1 MSADAEHPAEPAALA
16 QQLNARTV
24 ERQLEREGL
33 FLHSRLTELNIHAYD
48 TDAAVVDLVE
58 LLLAKGVLQDEDLTP
73 ATRAVRAP
81 IEDRAM
87 RGLRVAIRDDS
98 KDAEAAEPEIN
109 CAERMP
115 YCHAI
120 CCSMLFPLTRA
131 EIEAGL
137 IKWDLGQPYLIRHED
152 DGYCTHCDP
161 DTRACGVYD
170 VRPKPCRNFTCKDD
184 PRIWIDFEKM
194 IPNADAIQVA
204 REAQQPRFTPLDGGR
219 GPAAG

>member
-1 MSADAEHPAEPAALA
+1 MSADAEQPVETTGLERQLNPAAL
-16 QQLNARTV
+16 

-58 LLLAKGVLQDEDLTP
+58 LLLAKGVLQDGDLTP

-81 IEDRAM
+81 LEGRAM
-87 RGLRVAIRDDS
+87 RGLQVAIRDS
-98 KDAEAAEPEIN
+98 SRDAEAVEPEIN

-120 CCSMLFPLTRA
+120 CCSLMFPLTRE
-131 EIEAGL
+131 EIEAGQ
-137 IKWDLGQPYLIRHED
+137 IKWDLGQPYLIRHEA

-161 DTRACGVYD
+161 ETRRCGVYEI
-170 VRPKPCRNFTCKDD
+170 RPQPCRNFTCKDD
-184 PRIWIDFEKM
+184 PRIWIDFENM
-194 IPNADAIQVA
+194 VPNTDAMQVA
-204 REAQQPRFTPLDGGR
+204 LESQQPRFTPH
-219 GPAAG
+219 AAP